1 MINYSQFPNY
11 KSILCLN
18 GELPSTDFF
27 INQSKPII
35 AADGAAKKLLCLG
48 IKPEVIVGD
57 FDSINPSDFSD
68 VKMIHLPSQDK
79 SDFQKTMEYMEQQN
93 LLPTIVCGVNGGFL
107 DHILHNV
114 NVVIEKNC
122 MFFAPPLIG
131 YVLKEPKSL
140 ELNLIKNTK
149 ISIIGMPKAVV
160 SSNGLKWELE
170 KSLLEFPGYSS
181 YYNRTIANNVSIQ
194 VLEGNA
200 LILIYSE
207 EIKDNGIL

>member
-1 MINYSQFPNY
+1 MIDYSNFPNY

-18 GELPSTDFF
+18 GELPNAEFF

-35 AADGAAKKLLCLG
+35 AADGAAKKLVVLG
-48 IKPEVIVGD
+48 INPTVIVGD
-57 FDSINPSDFSD
+57 FDSINPSDFSNI
-68 VKMIHLPSQDK
+68 KMIHLPNQDK
-79 SDFQKTMEYMEQQN
+79 SDFQKTIEYMEQQN

-107 DHILHNV
+107 DHILHNIS
-114 NVVIEKNC
+114 VVIEKNC

-131 YVLKEPKSL
+131 YVLKESEPL

-160 SSNGLKWELE
+160 SSNGLKWALE
-170 KSLLEFPGYSS
+170 ESLLEFPGNSS
-181 YYNRTIANNVSIQ
+181 YYNRTITNNVSIQ